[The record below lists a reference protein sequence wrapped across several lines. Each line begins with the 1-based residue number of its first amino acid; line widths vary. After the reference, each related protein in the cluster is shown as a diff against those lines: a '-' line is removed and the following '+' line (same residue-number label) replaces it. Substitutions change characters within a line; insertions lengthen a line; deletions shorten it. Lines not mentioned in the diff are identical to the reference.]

1 MIPQKAMWGAAGEVP
16 APLRAQLLRSASLS
30 FFILNAENNVILYVF
45 GGEREKTKKKDRKRK
60 KAREGKEAAHYPDI
74 NHVKTLT
81 L

>member
-1 MIPQKAMWGAAGEVP
+1 MWGAAGEVP

-45 GGEREKTKKKDRKRK
+45 GGEREKTKKKIEKE
-60 KAREGKEAAHYPDI
+60 RERERGKEAAHYPDI